1 MLRRDKRASLNV
13 RSNGSHV
20 NHLRMQL
27 AHFGLLIAILA
38 LKRPYL
44 ALDVWVQRSSHE
56 IGSSAAVWAVNRFNA
71 AAFHGGGF
79 LLPHE
84 PVTHLGESDLRA
96 VPT

>member
-1 MLRRDKRASLNV
+1 
-13 RSNGSHV
+13 
-20 NHLRMQL
+20 MQL

-44 ALDVWVQRSSHE
+44 TLDVWVQRSSHE

-79 LLPHE
+79 LLPPE
-84 PVTHLGESDLRA
+84 PVTHLGESGLRA
-96 VPT
+96 VPTECPPRWLPAPPLPSPTADI

>member
-1 MLRRDKRASLNV
+1 
-13 RSNGSHV
+13 
-20 NHLRMQL
+20 MQL

-84 PVTHLGESDLRA
+84 PVTHLSESDLRA